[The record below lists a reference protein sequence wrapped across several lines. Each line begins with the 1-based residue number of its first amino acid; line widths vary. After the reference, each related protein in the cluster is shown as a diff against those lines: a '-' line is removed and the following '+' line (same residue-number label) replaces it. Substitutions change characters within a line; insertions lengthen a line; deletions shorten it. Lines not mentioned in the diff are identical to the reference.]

1 MVEGWGRNHGFMLSL
16 MTPPYRFHP
25 CRGRELAISTPARSS
40 PAVAQQIAQQYHHP
54 IGGQYRVTVVGILA
68 VEPLMNLGNVLGGF
82 SPPLPTQLSELTST
96 PPCFHSSLACP
107 AGTVDGGAIP
117 EGLYRATHSPRRDE
131 GSGLAGSGMAGRMTG
146 SGMAGSGL
154 AVAAQLTRGSSL
166 TSCWCERVTG
176 FFICAFCGKRGG
188 PVGGAVG

>member
-1 MVEGWGRNHGFMLSL
+1 MLSL
-16 MTPPYRFHP
+16 MTPPYRLHP
-25 CRGRELAISTPARSS
+25 CRGWGEPTKDVPQAHERFHGEYAHDGNSILSS
-40 PAVAQQIAQQYHHP
+40 NGVM
-54 IGGQYRVTVVGILA
+54 VL
-68 VEPLMNLGNVLGGF
+68 LCNLLCDSGRGSRWSRDRKF
-82 SPPLPTQLSELTST
+82 TTLPTQLSELTST